1 MLRRHESEGDSVRR
15 AAADPA
21 TSASVRAGS
30 TLSPRRLRWLLPG
43 LLLVTTVTG
52 IVGSLGSPLVP
63 GIARS
68 EGVSLVAAQ
77 WTLTVSLITGAVAT
91 PVIGRLGAGRRRR
104 PVLLTCVGLAALGA
118 VLGALPLGFAMLIVG
133 RILTGLAFGIV
144 PLVISV
150 VRTEL
155 PEDRMRRSVAAVSVA
170 NVTAAGLGFPVTALV
185 ATFAGIRGAFWFAF
199 AMCALAFVVA
209 LLVVPRSTEPVPP
222 GVDWLGAVLLS
233 AATATLLL
241 GISQAAGWGYASPL
255 TGTLIGAG
263 LLLYA
268 VCVWWL
274 LRVRDP
280 LVDVRIAVRRGV
292 SAANAAG
299 LLAGCGMYVMLSLVM
314 VLVQTSSE
322 DGYGL
327 GRSVLVAGL
336 MLTPYAAASVIGS
349 RLALRLGNVIS
360 ADLLLPLGCL
370 CFGLAN
376 LALAVWHQ
384 ELWQVLLVLLV
395 GGIGSGMTFNSM
407 PWLMMRHVPAAE
419 TSSALSLNLV
429 LRFLGMS
436 IGSALALAILDL
448 LAADGMQTS
457 HAGFV
462 AGGLCGV
469 GLSLVAAVLSLLLGR
484 PRRFR

>member
-1 MLRRHESEGDSVRR
+1 MS
-15 AAADPA
+15 AAP
-21 TSASVRAGS
+21 VS
-30 TLSPRRLRWLLPG
+30 TLTPRRERWLLPG
-43 LLLVTTVTG
+43 ILLVTTVTG

-63 GIARS
+63 GIARA

-104 PVLLTCVGLAALGA
+104 PVLLACVALAALGT
-118 VLGALPLGFAMLIVG
+118 VLGALPLGFAALLVG
-133 RILTGLAFGIV
+133 RTLTGLAFAIV
-144 PLVISV
+144 PLAISV

-155 PEDRMRRSVAAVSVA
+155 PEHRMRTAVAAVSVA

-185 ATFAGIRGAFWFAF
+185 ATFTGIRGAFWFAF

-209 LLVVPRSTEPVPP
+209 VLVVPRNEEPAPP
-222 GVDWLGAVLLS
+222 GVDWVGAILLS
-233 AATATLLL
+233 GATATLLL
-241 GISQAAGWGYASPL
+241 GVSQADSWGYASPL
-255 TGTLIGAG
+255 TAAVVGGG
-263 LLLYA
+263 LLLYV

-274 LRVRDP
+274 LRARDP
-280 LVDVRIAVRRGV
+280 LVDVRLAVRRGV

-314 VLVQTSSE
+314 ILVQTSAD

-327 GRSVLVAGL
+327 GRSVAVAGL
-336 MLTPYAAASVIGS
+336 MLTPYAAASVVGS

-376 LALAVWHQ
+376 LVLARWHQ
-384 ELWQVLLVLLV
+384 ELWQVTLVLLI

-419 TSSALSLNLV
+419 TSSALSFNLV

-436 IGSALALAILDL
+436 IGSAVALAILDL
-448 LAADGMQTS
+448 LAEDGLQTS

-462 AGGLCGV
+462 VGGLSGL